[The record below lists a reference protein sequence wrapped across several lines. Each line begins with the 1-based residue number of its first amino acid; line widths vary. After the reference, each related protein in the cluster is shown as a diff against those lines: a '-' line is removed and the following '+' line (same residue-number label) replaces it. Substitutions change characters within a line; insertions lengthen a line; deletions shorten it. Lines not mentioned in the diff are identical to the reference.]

1 MMKRLTALQSL
12 PLATPAGKILCR
24 AGWDADTQTYLH
36 LPFDYTPN
44 IPEHPTTDQVQFA
57 LVQLMGPFRAYNWAT
72 HDDAAAAVC
81 SVLTAVARPVLDL
94 CPAVLFD
101 ASSQG
106 SGKTKAA
113 TALGSLMTGRR
124 EGVLPFSGLDDDELR
139 KQIISGVL
147 TAQPFHCLDNV
158 VGYFKSPTLAAV
170 LTAGRLQGRV
180 LGASRT
186 VDASIRALFTLTSNN
201 ASLDADLLRRTMR
214 VRIDSGVDPTRRRF
228 DFCPVSE
235 ALRDRL
241 KIAEAACVIWRA
253 CLNAGAPRIADDDAG
268 GFESWSN
275 LCRQP
280 VLWLA
285 REGLAEGLG
294 WQLGDP
300 AASMLADASGS
311 DPELEAHADLLRA
324 LNALAPDGT
333 VFSSQEL
340 LTWWKAGEHADEG
353 PFASLRE
360 AVTECLNLRAGVL
373 PTGRSI
379 GRMLHFRR
387 DRVVRNLQLLAKGDR
402 STNAQLWRVVHVG

>member
-1 MMKRLTALQSL
+1 MKRLTAVHSL
-12 PLATPAGKILCR
+12 PFATPAGRLVDR
-24 AGWDADTQTYLH
+24 AGWNSETGIYLH
-36 LPFDYTPN
+36 LPFDYSPT
-44 IPEHPTTDQVQFA
+44 IQEHPTPDQVRSA
-57 LVQLMGPFRAYNWAT
+57 VARLVGPFRAYRWANP
-72 HDDAAAAVC
+72 DDAAAAVC

-147 TAQPFHCLDNV
+147 TGQPFYCIDNAIGTV
-158 VGYFKSPTLAAV
+158 RSPTLAAV

-201 ASLDADLLRRTMR
+201 ASLDADLMRRTMR
-214 VRIDSGVDPTRRRF
+214 VRIDSGADPTLRRF

-253 CLNAGAPRIADDDAG
+253 YFAAGAPRIANDDAG
-268 GFESWSN
+268 GFTNWSN

-280 VLWLA
+280 VLWLT
-285 REGLAEGLG
+285 REGLADG
-294 WQLGDP
+294 LGDP
-300 AASMLADASGS
+300 AASMLADAAGS

-333 VFSSQEL
+333 VFSSKEL
-340 LTWWKAGEHADEG
+340 LTWWKAGEHADDG

-360 AVTECLNLRAGVL
+360 AVSECMNHRAGQV
-373 PTGRSI
+373 PTGRSL

-387 DRVVRNLQLLAKGDR
+387 DRVVHKLQLLAKDDR
-402 STNAQLWRVVHVG
+402 SANAQLWRVVQVV